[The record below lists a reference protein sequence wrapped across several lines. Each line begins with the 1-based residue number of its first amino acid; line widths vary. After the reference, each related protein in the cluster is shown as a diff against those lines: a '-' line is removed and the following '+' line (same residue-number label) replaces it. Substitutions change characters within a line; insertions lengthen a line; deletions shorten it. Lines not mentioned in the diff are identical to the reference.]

1 MFSNEMYGGNNM
13 AFTTRPSLISRI
25 CKGDEISWQDFFQTY
40 RPLILLRGG
49 DYYLTEDEK
58 EELVQQ
64 VIMDMFKRSNVFKY
78 DRQKGKFRS
87 YFKTIINHKAIDIK
101 RLRNPKMV
109 SVESEDF
116 SIEDFPDLNPDT
128 LNSNWDEEWQM
139 HLMVQG
145 LQELK
150 MQVEPTTFQAFE
162 LYALKGQT
170 AEEVA
175 KFLEITKNAVFVAK
189 SRCVERLQKIIRE
202 FEE

>member
-1 MFSNEMYGGNNM
+1 M

-25 CKGDEISWQDFFQTY
+25 CKGDEISWQDFYRTY

-49 DYYLTEDEK
+49 DYVLREDEK

-64 VIMDMFKRSNVFKY
+64 VILDMFKRASAFTY

-87 YFKTIINHKAIDIK
+87 YLKTIINHKAIDIK
-101 RLRNPKMV
+101 RLRNPNMV
-109 SVESEDF
+109 SVESDEL
-116 SIEDFPDLNPDT
+116 SIEDFPDLTPDA
-128 LNSNWDEEWQM
+128 LNNSWDEEWQM

-145 LQELK
+145 LEELK
-150 MQVEPTTFQAFE
+150 TQVEPTTFQAFE

-170 AEEVA
+170 ADEVA
-175 KFLEITKNAVFVAK
+175 KFLEISKNAVFVAK

-202 FEE
+202 LEE